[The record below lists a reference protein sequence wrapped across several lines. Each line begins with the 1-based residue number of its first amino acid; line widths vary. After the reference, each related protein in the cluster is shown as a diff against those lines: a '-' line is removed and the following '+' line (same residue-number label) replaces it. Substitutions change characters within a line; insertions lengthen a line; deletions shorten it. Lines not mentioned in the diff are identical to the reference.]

1 MYKIQITMK
10 KSIIISLLAGL
21 VGMMSFTSCLD
32 TESNRFVDANS
43 ELTEQDSVFRMLGI
57 LNGVKKISA
66 RYVLLG
72 ELRGDLMNTTNY
84 ASDDL
89 RELNS
94 LDISST
100 NSYVTQKE
108 YYSIINQCNYIIVKG
123 AALPKEQAVARII
136 RAWTYMQ
143 LALNYGKCQ
152 YYENIIDSKESA
164 DASYP
169 EYDIKQLASVL
180 IPQLEKVYADFNLD
194 LRWPSYGS
202 VGDISLR
209 TQMLDY
215 RFVLADLYMWSAE
228 PGDTDTYLRA
238 ASLYEELIK
247 LDRYGNYGET
257 LSACYYGS
265 SSDVYNN
272 TFYVGAKTIKY
283 LSSSSRQPS
292 GFPYYTITAVT
303 DAMTTIFVPKADST
317 NITSNIDT
325 LAGVDPYEPKSISL
339 GVTRRARALWAG
351 TKYAFVEGTSGEC
364 DETDYCA
371 KPFTTYLTPLT
382 PKYDFMGDT
391 RIIRNYA
398 IKNRTTSGGTV
409 ADSLLFTYTGNS
421 GSANKTVYLTRRT
434 QLYLRWATAMTAAGK
449 PNLAMVALKY
459 GLNDYNI
466 MLYTPDYEKTSKT
479 LDQYGRSKYRMLIW
493 DNSTNAKTGQSF
505 LLNTGTPTTKSYLII
520 WPDTVKKYNYKLPIR
535 SITNEDGTTS
545 LQINAASD
553 TIYYLFNDT
562 IESSYDF
569 SNTIYGP
576 NAGVHSRGAGCAAAD
591 TTYKMPYEMYP
602 VSATATAAEREP
614 LVQKQ
619 MAYMYDMICRE
630 YALESPFEGGRFH
643 DLMMFS
649 RLTNSPTFLANWMS
663 YKDASFATKLA
674 VPGDHTWDSKSWYL
688 PKSSKE
694 K

>member
-1 MYKIQITMK
+1 MK

-32 TESNRFVDANS
+32 TESNRFVDAKS

-57 LNGVKKISA
+57 LNGIKKISA

-152 YYENIIDSKESA
+152 YYENIIDSKSSA

-169 EYDIKQLASVL
+169 EYDIKQLASIL

-202 VGDISLR
+202 ATGRDLR

-228 PGDTDTYLRA
+228 PGDTDAYLRA

-247 LDRYGNYGET
+247 LNSSGISAGV
-257 LSACYYGS
+257 LSASYYGS
-265 SSDVYNN
+265 SEDVYGNSYN
-272 TFYVGAKTIKY
+272 EGQKTIKY
-283 LSSSSRQPS
+283 ITNSSKKAS
-292 GFPYYTITAVT
+292 GRPYYTQTATTEV
-303 DAMTTIFVPKADST
+303 MTSIYVPVADST
-317 NITSNIDT
+317 NITSNIDSLT
-325 LAGVDPYEPKSISL
+325 GIAPNYELKSISL
-339 GVTRRARALWAG
+339 GATPRARALWAG
-351 TKYAFVEGTSGEC
+351 TKYAFVAGTSGDC
-364 DETDYCA
+364 DESDYCV
-371 KPFTTYLTPLT
+371 KPFTTYLKPLT
-382 PKYDFMGDT
+382 PTYDFMGDT
-391 RIIRNYA
+391 RIIRNYTTV
-398 IKNRTTSGGTV
+398 NRPTSGGYVT
-409 ADSLLFTYTGNS
+409 DSLIYTYRGYS
-421 GSANKTVYLTRRT
+421 GDTKTVYLTRRT

-466 MLYTPDYEKTSKT
+466 MLYTPDYEKKSKAV
-479 LDQYGRSKYRMLIW
+479 DQYGLSWYRMLIW

-505 LLNTGTPTTKSYLII
+505 LRNTGTPTTKAYLKI
-520 WPDTVKKYNYKLPIR
+520 WPDTVRKYNYKLPIR
-535 SITNEDGTTS
+535 TIVNDDQTTS
-545 LQINAASD
+545 LEINAASD

-562 IESSYDF
+562 IEPSYDF
-569 SNTIYGP
+569 SSAIYGA

-602 VSATATAAEREP
+602 VAATATAAEREP

-649 RLTNSPTFLANWMS
+649 RLTGSPTFLANWMS